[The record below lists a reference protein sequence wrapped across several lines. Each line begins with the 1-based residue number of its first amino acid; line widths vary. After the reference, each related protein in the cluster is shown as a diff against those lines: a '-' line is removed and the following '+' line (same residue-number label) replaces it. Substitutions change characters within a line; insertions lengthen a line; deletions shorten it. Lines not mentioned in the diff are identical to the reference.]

1 MKCDACQTTIEPGEE
16 RAHFGKILCEDCYIE
31 ALSPVKA
38 CDPWAVHS
46 AKTFEEQAGGT
57 TTLTPI
63 QMEIVEILKS
73 QGPMDPADLQKK
85 LKTNLTL
92 SDLQREFAS
101 LRHMEK
107 ARAGKRGEKVVW
119 RLW

>member
-1 MKCDACQTTIEPGEE
+1 MKCDACQEAIAAGEE
-16 RAHFGKILCEDCYIE
+16 RVHFGKILCEDCYVE
-31 ALSPVKA
+31 ALSPVRT

-46 AKTFEEQAGGT
+46 AKTFEEHAGGAS
-57 TTLTPI
+57 TLTPL
-63 QMEIVEILKS
+63 QMEMLEILKTE
-73 QGPMDPADLQKK
+73 GPMDPTDLQKK
-85 LKTNLTL
+85 LKINLAL

-107 ARAGKRGEKVVW
+107 ARAGKNGDKVVW